1 MLQDKKFIF
10 GAVVGG
16 VIVFLLMRKKKDE
29 KVVCP
34 KCNNGS
40 FPTIF
45 PSVLIQ
51 PSAPVPPV
59 PPVPPKPPMPPIP
72 PKPPVPPAPPPPPPP
87 PPMNG
92 GGKFKGS
99 FVGFSGWG
107 NVK

>member
-51 PSAPVPPV
+51 PSAPVPP
-59 PPVPPKPPMPPIP
+59 
-72 PKPPVPPAPPPPPPP
+72 KPPVPPP